1 VNEAPVSPL
10 EIERFEPLLGSDRYE
25 RFRGVMAR
33 AADSFRGRRLWN
45 VNSSAEGG
53 GVAEMLSSL
62 LGYTAGAGIE
72 ARWLVIEGDDDFFDV
87 TKRIHNRLHGEP
99 GDEGELGERERRT
112 YQGGL
117 DAEGPAIAELIGSD
131 DVVILHDP
139 QTAGLVAAMRSAARA
154 VIWRCHVGLDAPN
167 DLARRAWDFLR
178 PYVEEADAVVFSREA
193 FEWEGLDH
201 DHVAIIAPSID
212 AFSPKNQALGFTDI
226 VAILRAAVLASGE
239 GQGAPPAFERLD
251 GSTALVERK
260 AKVTEAQPLH
270 LDTPLV
276 TQVSRWDR
284 LKDPLGVMQGFV
296 DHVAPMTAAHLM
308 LAGPAAAA
316 VADDPE
322 GLQVLADCVQSWEQL
337 PEPARGRVHLAALPM
352 TDSDENAAMVN
363 ALQRHATVVIQKSLA
378 EGFGL
383 TVAEAMWKGR
393 PVVASRIGGIQE
405 QIDDGRTGLLVND
418 PRDLADYGGKVR
430 QLLEKPFWA
439 AAIGAAARENV
450 RDHFLA
456 PRHLLQY
463 AALLKTL
470 VIRSAA

>member
-1 VNEAPVSPL
+1 LAK
-10 EIERFEPLLGSDRYE
+10 
-25 RFRGVMAR
+25 
-33 AADSFRGRRLWN
+33 
-45 VNSSAEGG
+45 
-53 GVAEMLSSL
+53 VA
-62 LGYTAGAGIE
+62 
-72 ARWLVIEGDDDFFDV
+72 
-87 TKRIHNRLHGEP
+87 P
-99 GDEGELGERERRT
+99 GD
-112 YQGGL
+112 
-117 DAEGPAIAELIGSD
+117 
-131 DVVILHDP
+131 VVVLHDP
-139 QTAGLVAAMRSAARA
+139 QTAGLVPAMREAGAH
-154 VIWRCHVGLDAPN
+154 VVWRCHIGIDTAN
-167 DLARRAWDFLR
+167 DTARLAWRFLL
-178 PYVEEADAVVFSREA
+178 PYVTPADAYVFSRA
-193 FEWEGLDH
+193 SFAWEGLDRSRIF
-201 DHVAIIAPSID
+201 VIPPSID
-212 AFSPKNQALGFTDI
+212 AFSPKNGDMDAAHVQSILATAGIVGGKPLVSANFT
-226 VAILRAAVLASGE
+226 
-239 GQGAPPAFERLD
+239 RLD
-251 GSTALVERK
+251 GRTGTVSHRAEMVEAAPATLDDSLV
-260 AKVTEAQPLH
+260 VQI
-270 LDTPLV
+270 
-276 TQVSRWDR
+276 SRWDR

>member
-1 VNEAPVSPL
+1 MAAAREVGPV
-10 EIERFEPLLGSDRYE
+10 LGGRTIWNINST
-25 RFRGVMAR
+25 AR
-33 AADSFRGRRLWN
+33 
-45 VNSSAEGG
+45 GG
-53 GVAEMLSSL
+53 GVAEMLKSL
-62 LGYTAGAGIE
+62 IAYARGAGLD
-72 ARWLVIEGDDDFFDV
+72 ARWLVIPGNPDFFAI
-87 TKRIHNRLHGEP
+87 TKRIHNYLHGSTGDGEALDGEAREIYESALGSTAEGLTAKVAP
-99 GDEGELGERERRT
+99 GD
-112 YQGGL
+112 
-117 DAEGPAIAELIGSD
+117 
-131 DVVILHDP
+131 VVVLHDP
-139 QTAGLVAAMRSAARA
+139 QTAGLVPAMREAGAH
-154 VIWRCHVGLDAPN
+154 VVWRCHVGIDTAN
-167 DLARRAWDFLR
+167 DTARLAWRFLL
-178 PYVEEADAVVFSREA
+178 PYVTPADAYVFSRA
-193 FEWEGLDH
+193 SFAWEGLDRSRIF
-201 DHVAIIAPSID
+201 VIPPSID
-212 AFSPKNQALGFTDI
+212 AFSPKNADMDAAHVQSILSTAGIVGGKPLVPANFT
-226 VAILRAAVLASGE
+226 
-239 GQGAPPAFERLD
+239 RLD
-251 GSTALVERK
+251 GRTGTVFHRAEMVEVAPATLDDSLV
-260 AKVTEAQPLH
+260 VQI
-270 LDTPLV
+270 
-276 TQVSRWDR
+276 SRWDR